1 MELVV
6 NAAPPGKTPL
16 DWIIETGATYV
27 MGVPTHA
34 MDILGEMRRRD
45 VARLGKVN
53 IFYMAGSPIP
63 REVAQAFLDRGVTP
77 QNVYGMSENSS
88 HQYTLPGDDPE
99 TIVATCGKAC
109 RAYEIRLFDQENPD
123 IGVADGQIGEIGGRG
138 PCLTLGYFDNQRATE
153 DSFNRGGWF
162 MSGDL
167 GRFDATG
174 NLEIVGRKKDLII
187 RGGHN
192 IHPAK
197 IEDLAMRHRA
207 VARCAAFA
215 VPDERLGEKVCL
227 SVIFHETAE
236 ASADELLEHLHQ
248 AGLSRYDMPEYF
260 IAMTAYPLTASGK
273 ILKRE
278 LVEWAKSG
286 RIQPLAVRWTD
297 PTRNNSG

>member
-1 MELVV
+1 
-6 NAAPPGKTPL
+6 
-16 DWIIETGATYV
+16 
-27 MGVPTHA
+27 
-34 MDILGEMRRRD
+34 
-45 VARLGKVN
+45 
-53 IFYMAGSPIP
+53 
-63 REVAQAFLDRGVTP
+63 
-77 QNVYGMSENSS
+77 
-88 HQYTLPGDDPE
+88 
-99 TIVATCGKAC
+99 
-109 RAYEIRLFDQENPD
+109 
-123 IGVADGQIGEIGGRG
+123 
-138 PCLTLGYFDNQRATE
+138 
-153 DSFNRGGWF
+153 
-162 MSGDL
+162 
-167 GRFDATG
+167 
-174 NLEIVGRKKDLII
+174 
-187 RGGHN
+187 
-192 IHPAK
+192 
-197 IEDLAMRHRA
+197 MRHRA